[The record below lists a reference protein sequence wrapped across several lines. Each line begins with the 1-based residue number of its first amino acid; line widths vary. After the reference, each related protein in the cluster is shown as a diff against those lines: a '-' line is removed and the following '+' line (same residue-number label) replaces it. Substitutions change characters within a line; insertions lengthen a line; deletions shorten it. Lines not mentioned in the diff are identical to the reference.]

1 MEGKTINLSM
11 NPVPVPPSTSFSL
24 TGKIVVLTG
33 GAGLY
38 GRGLTAQLAGAGAT
52 LILASR
58 NVAALEQV
66 AAEER
71 ALGRIVHARSL
82 DQADEASIFR
92 LRDGVMAEFGRVDGL
107 VNNAVAR
114 PMKSPDAPLA
124 DWEASMQTNATGLFA
139 ITRAFGGEMARRGS
153 GNIVNIGSIQGMVGP
168 DYALYEGLGMQ
179 AIPDYFFHK
188 AGMVNLTRFFAAY
201 YGPQGVRVNCLSP
214 GGFLSGQPPAFV
226 ERYSKATFLR
236 RMAAEPDLGGPVRF
250 LLSDASRYITGV
262 NLPVDGGYT
271 AH

>member
-1 MEGKTINLSM
+1 MSTTTPSFSLAGKTI
-11 NPVPVPPSTSFSL
+11 
-24 TGKIVVLTG
+24 VLTG

-38 GRGLTAQLAGAGAT
+38 GRGLAAQVAAAGAR

-58 NVAALEQV
+58 NLAALEAV
-66 AAEER
+66 AAEEQ
-71 ALGRIVHARSL
+71 ALGRDVQARSL
-82 DQADEASIFR
+82 DQADEASILA
-92 LRDGVMAEFGRVDGL
+92 LRDGLVRDFGRIDGL
-107 VNNAVAR
+107 INNAVAR

-139 ITRAFGGEMARRGS
+139 ITRAFGEAMAAQS
-153 GNIVNIGSIQGMVGP
+153 AGNIVNIGSIQGMVGP
-168 DYALYEGLGMQ
+168 DFSLYEGLGMQ

-188 AGMVNLTRFFAAY
+188 AGMVNLTRYFAAH
-201 YGPQGVRVNCLSP
+201 YGPRGVRVNCLSP
-214 GGFLSGQPPAFV
+214 GGFFSGQHPTFV
-226 ERYSKATFLR
+226 ARYSQATFLR
-236 RMAAEPDLGGPVRF
+236 RMADENDLGGPVIF